1 MSQEENDNYEKF
13 DLKIS
18 PRKTVKVALLTGK
31 IKGKKREEILKQL
44 KDGEIDILVGT
55 HALIEDNVE
64 FKDLGLAV
72 IDEQHRF
79 GVKQRLSLINKSQN
93 ADILSMTATPI
104 PRSLA
109 LTLYNDMDL
118 SVIHEK
124 PINRKEVI
132 TSAISI
138 DKYAELI
145 SKIKKI
151 INETDDK
158 IFWICPLVEE
168 TENMDLSNVSDKYE
182 EFCDI
187 FGKEKIAFIH
197 GKLKENEKNA
207 IMEDFCDKNS
217 QKRILI
223 ATTVIEVGIDIP
235 QVTLIVIE
243 HPERLGL
250 SQLHQLRGRV
260 GRGDKQSYCIFLYDT
275 AKMGHNSFQ
284 RLSIMKNTTDGFKI
298 SEEDLKMRG
307 IGEVLGLKQSGSD
320 EYKIADLDKNFDL
333 FEVACQQADKIIENG
348 DIKKYLLLLYLFDYV
363 DFIKNKEILN

>member
-1 MSQEENDNYEKF
+1 MSQDENNNYSEF

-18 PRKTVKVALLTGK
+18 SRKTIKVALLTGK
-31 IKGKKREEILKQL
+31 IKGKKRDEILKQL
-44 KDGEIDILVGT
+44 KNGEIDILVGT

-64 FKDLGLAV
+64 FNDLGFVV

-79 GVKQRLSLINKSQN
+79 GVKQRLNLINKSQN
-93 ADILSMTATPI
+93 ADILNMTATPI

-118 SVIHEK
+118 SVIHKK
-124 PINRKEVI
+124 PTNRKEVI
-132 TSAISI
+132 TSAISM

-145 SKIKKI
+145 GKMQNF
-151 INETDDK
+151 INKTSEK

-168 TENMDLSNVSDKYE
+168 NENMDLSNVNNKYE
-182 EFCDI
+182 EFCKI
-187 FGKEKIAFIH
+187 FGTEKIAFIH
-197 GKLKENEKNA
+197 GKLKEKEKDT
-207 IMEDFCDKNS
+207 IMEDFCDINS
-217 QKRILI
+217 EKRILI

-235 QVTLIVIE
+235 QATLIIIE
-243 HPERLGL
+243 HPERFGL

-275 AKMGHNSFQ
+275 TKIGHTSFK
-284 RLSIMKNTTDGFKI
+284 RMSIMKNTTDGFKI

-307 IGEVLGLKQSGSD
+307 IGEVLGLKQSGTD

-333 FEVACQQADKIIENG
+333 FELACQKADEIIENNE
-348 DIKKYLLLLYLFDYV
+348 IRKYLLLLYLFDYV
-363 DFIKNKEILN
+363 DFIKNKEVLN